1 MRRGDRLFKSLAA
14 AAGLTIVIAIALIA
28 IFLLVR
34 AVPSLRANHANFFTS
49 AEFNTTKADH
59 LAFGIRDLF
68 MVTVLSS
75 VSALLLAVPI
85 AVGIAV
91 FLTQYAPKRLARPFA
106 AMVDLLAAVPSIIFG
121 LWGIFVLAPKV
132 EPIAA
137 FLNRNLGWLFLFRQ
151 GNVSL
156 AGGGTIFTAGIVLSV
171 MILPI
176 ITSVSREVFRQTPR
190 IQMEAAQALGATKWE
205 VVRMTV
211 LPFGRSGVI
220 AASMLGLGRALG
232 ETVAV
237 LIILRSA
244 ARAGRLVAVRR
255 WLHLRFQD
263 RLRGSRI
270 QRTAAHRGL
279 HRRGICAV
287 RPDIRRQRA
296 GAHDRRR
303 EGQRMTAHALDQP
316 VKAEVFRPLSL
327 RRRITNNAATTFFV
341 ISFAVALVPLVWVLS
356 VVVAR
361 GWYAVT
367 RSGWWT
373 HSLRGVLPEEFA
385 GGVYHALYG
394 TLVQAGV
401 AALLS
406 VPLGLMTAVFLV
418 EYGSGRL
425 VRLTTFMVDVLAGV
439 PSIVAALF
447 IFSLWIATLG
457 FEQSSVAVSLALV
470 LLMLPVVV
478 RSTEE
483 MLRLVPDDLREASY
497 ALGVPKWKTIVRIV
511 FPIAM
516 PGIVSGVLLAVA
528 RVIGE
533 TAPVLVLVGYSR
545 SINYDIFH
553 GNMASLPLLIYSE
566 LTNPEHAGFLRIWGA
581 ALSLI
586 ILVAV
591 INLLAAAFRFMSTR
605 RR

>member
-1 MRRGDRLFKSLAA
+1 
-14 AAGLTIVIAIALIA
+14 
-28 IFLLVR
+28 
-34 AVPSLRANHANFFTS
+34 
-49 AEFNTTKADH
+49 
-59 LAFGIRDLF
+59 
-68 MVTVLSS
+68 
-75 VSALLLAVPI
+75 
-85 AVGIAV
+85 
-91 FLTQYAPKRLARPFA
+91 
-106 AMVDLLAAVPSIIFG
+106 
-121 LWGIFVLAPKV
+121 
-132 EPIAA
+132 
-137 FLNRNLGWLFLFRQ
+137 
-151 GNVSL
+151 
-156 AGGGTIFTAGIVLSV
+156 
-171 MILPI
+171 
-176 ITSVSREVFRQTPR
+176 
-190 IQMEAAQALGATKWE
+190 
-205 VVRMTV
+205 
-211 LPFGRSGVI
+211 
-220 AASMLGLGRALG
+220 
-232 ETVAV
+232 
-237 LIILRSA
+237 
-244 ARAGRLVAVRR
+244 
-255 WLHLRFQD
+255 
-263 RLRGSRI
+263 
-270 QRTAAHRGL
+270 
-279 HRRGICAV
+279 
-287 RPDIRRQRA
+287 
-296 GAHDRRR
+296 
-303 EGQRMTAHALDQP
+303 MTAHALEQP
-316 VKAEVFRPLSL
+316 VKTEVFRPLSL
-327 RRRITNNAATTFFV
+327 RRRISNNAATMFFV
-341 ISFAVALVPLVWVLS
+341 ISFVGALVPLVWVLS

-401 AALLS
+401 AAILS

-418 EYGSGRL
+418 EYGTGRL

-457 FEQSSVAVSLALV
+457 FEQSAVAVSLALV

-497 ALGVPKWKTIVRIV
+497 ALGIPKWKTIVNIV

-516 PGIVSGVLLAVA
+516 PGIVSGVLLAVS
-528 RVIGE
+528 RIIGE

-586 ILVAV
+586 IIVAL
-591 INLLAAAFRFMSTR
+591 INLIAAAFRFLTNR
-605 RR
+605 PRGIRFVRA